1 MSNDGNIKFFMF
13 SSSQM
18 KMRKEVEAKLGKTYT
33 PSLVL
38 VNGEYK
44 QYTEM
49 VNDPKNVRFADSI
62 LVTSGDIRHI
72 KYIKK

>member
-1 MSNDGNIKFFMF
+1 MSNNGNIKFFMF

-18 KMRKEVEAKLGKTYT
+18 KMRKEVEAKLGKVYN

-49 VNDPKNVRFADSI
+49 VNDPKNARFSDSI
-62 LVTSGDIRHI
+62 IVTSGDIRHI